1 MVDTISSSRCV
12 LEIMDLTVAYQQDG
26 QWLNAVHD
34 VSLSIHAGET
44 YGLVGESGSG
54 KTTLVLAAMRY
65 LGNTA
70 SIRRGEIHLGET
82 DLLALTEDELRR
94 EWGSRI
100 AFVPQNPQSSL
111 NPTLRIG
118 DQLVESINLQ
128 GDHSPKEAEL
138 RAIEWCEKVHLPDP
152 ERIAES
158 YPHQISGGMQQRV
171 MIAMAL
177 STDPELLI
185 LDEPTTNLDVTTQV
199 VILDLLNDL
208 IREQEAGVLYVTHN
222 LGVIAQICDRV
233 AVMYASELVEDAD
246 TSELFNQPLH
256 PYTQGLMDS
265 IPQLGDTRQ
274 NIQLRAI
281 TGQIPSIGNSP
292 AGCVFRDRCPAA
304 IEICSTRP
312 PLYQVS
318 ESRTSRCHRWKEI
331 DQSEIDIHQAAA
343 SGKPA
348 QFGVKDGSQTLEI
361 NDLSIHFP
369 IRRSLREVIDRQP
382 PKTVRAVN
390 QVNLDILPAS
400 TVGLVGESGS
410 GKTTI
415 ARGIMG
421 LEPQSDGSIELL
433 QIPLPK
439 KLSQRDKETLRLLQI
454 VFQNPH
460 EALNPNLPIGKSIRR
475 PLIRL
480 AGLSKE
486 EAGNKVGELLEAVRL
501 SADYAVRYP
510 GQLSGGELQRVAL
523 ARAFAANPELLILDE
538 PISSLDVSVQA
549 AILNLVSELQSEH
562 LNSMLFIS
570 HDLAIVGYLADQ
582 IAVIY
587 LGSLME
593 ITTPEALFQP
603 PHHPYSEALL
613 SAIPQADPARKG
625 SPIHLSGEIPN
636 PADLPS
642 GCPFHTRCP
651 RFLGDICT
659 TTTPPWQIDQ
669 NSGKRI
675 FCHIPLEELNADQS
689 QIDLQGAAFPK

>member
-1 MVDTISSSRCV
+1 MVDTNSSSRCI
-12 LEIMDLTVAYQQDG
+12 LEIKDLSVAYQQDD
-26 QWLNAVHD
+26 QWQNAVHD

-70 SIRRGEIHLGET
+70 SIRSGEIHLGET
-82 DLLALTEDELRR
+82 DLLALTEDELRQV
-94 EWGSRI
+94 WGSRI

-128 GDHSPKEAEL
+128 RDLTPKEAEV

-177 STDPELLI
+177 ITDPELLI

-208 IREQEAGVLYVTHN
+208 IREQEASVLYVTHN

-233 AVMYASELVEDAD
+233 AVMYASELVEDAA
-246 TSELFNQPLH
+246 TSELFSQPLH

-281 TGQIPSIGNSP
+281 TGQIPSIGKSP

-312 PLYQVS
+312 PLYQAG
-318 ESRTSRCHRWKEI
+318 ESRTSRCHRWQEI
-331 DQSEIDIHQAAA
+331 DQSEIDIHQAE
-343 SGKPA
+343 SGGKPA
-348 QFGVKDGSQTLEI
+348 QFGVEDGPQTLEI

-369 IRRSLREVIDRQP
+369 IRRSLGEIFGRQP
-382 PKTVRAVN
+382 AKSVRAVN

-433 QIPLPK
+433 QIPLPE
-439 KLSQRDKETLRLLQI
+439 KLSQREKETLRLLQI

-460 EALNPNLPIGKSIRR
+460 EALNPNLSIGETLRR

-480 AGLSKE
+480 AGLSNE
-486 EAGNKVGELLEAVRL
+486 EAWNRVVELLEAVRL
-501 SADYAVRYP
+501 SADYAGRFP
-510 GQLSGGELQRVAL
+510 GQLSGGEIQRVAL

-570 HDLAIVGYLADQ
+570 HDLGIVGYLADQ

-593 ITTPEALFQP
+593 VTSPEALFQP
-603 PHHPYSEALL
+603 PHHPYTEALL
-613 SAIPQADPARKG
+613 SAIPQADPARKS

-659 TTTPPWQIDQ
+659 TSTPPWQVDQ
-669 NSGKRI
+669 NTGKRI
-675 FCHIPLEELNADQS
+675 FCHIPLEELNENQS
-689 QIDLQGAAFPK
+689 QIDIQRATFP